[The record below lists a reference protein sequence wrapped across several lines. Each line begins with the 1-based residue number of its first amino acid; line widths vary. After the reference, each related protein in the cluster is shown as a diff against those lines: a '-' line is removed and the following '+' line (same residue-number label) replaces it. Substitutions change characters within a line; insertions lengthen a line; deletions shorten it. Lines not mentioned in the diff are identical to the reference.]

1 MSAGPLWSSGLIWV
15 LVSAT
20 AGHLMYI
27 LHQSART
34 QSVNMAAMRIFNTDV
49 PSHLEQRDKCFI
61 QRRCQL
67 LRLYS
72 GTEMDEILEWSNG
85 GMMTGKTDVLSEKSG
100 PVPLE
105 CSPQF
110 ARVLAGIEPGPP

>member
-1 MSAGPLWSSGLIWV
+1 
-15 LVSAT
+15 
-20 AGHLMYI
+20 MYI